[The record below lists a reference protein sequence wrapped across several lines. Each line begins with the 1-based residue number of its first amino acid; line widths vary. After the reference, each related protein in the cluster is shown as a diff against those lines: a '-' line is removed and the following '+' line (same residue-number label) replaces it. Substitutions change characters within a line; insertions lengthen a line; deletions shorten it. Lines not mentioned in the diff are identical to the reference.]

1 MVNRSDNAGF
11 SVLPVAIFLLFCGA
25 IVLLLYAFQHSL
37 IYRARSYSAA
47 DLPAGVEEI
56 RYHTTEGEQVAFFVP
71 PREPAPGPPGRL
83 WLAFGGNA
91 SLALEWMD
99 FVSRYPDQRA
109 GFLLVDYPGFGKCE
123 GKASP
128 QSIRE
133 SSEKLLEHFHARLIS
148 RGADR
153 LPPLHLLGH
162 SLGAAAALQ
171 IAARRHV
178 SRLVL
183 LAPFTT
189 MRAMARKAVGDPL
202 ARLLKH
208 DYDNV
213 ARLKEIVASPSP
225 PLVVIIHGGRDEVI
239 PVEMGRRLA
248 TEFPSLI
255 RYVELAGAD
264 HNSLLLLNEAE
275 VTRAMME

>member
-1 MVNRSDNAGF
+1 M
-11 SVLPVAIFLLFCGA
+11 LPVAVFLLLCCA

-37 IYRARSYSAA
+37 IYRARHYSAA
-47 DLPAGVEEI
+47 DLPVGVEEI
-56 RYHTTEGEQVAFFVP
+56 HYRTTDGEQVAFFLP
-71 PREPAPGPPGRL
+71 PRDPYPGPPERL
-83 WLAFGGNA
+83 WMAFGGNA

-99 FVSRYPDQRA
+99 FLSRHPDRRA

-128 QSIRE
+128 RGILE
-133 SSEKLLEHFHARLIS
+133 SSERLLGECEARFSS
-148 RGADR
+148 RGAGG

-171 IAARRHV
+171 IAARRKV

-189 MRAMARKAVGDPL
+189 LRAMARKAVGDPL
-202 ARLLKH
+202 ARLLRH
-208 DYDNV
+208 DYDNI
-213 ARLKEIVASPSP
+213 ARLKEIATSPSP
-225 PLVVIIHGGRDEVI
+225 PVVVIVHGRRDEVI

-248 TEFPSLI
+248 SEFPSLI
-255 RYVELAGAD
+255 RYIELAGAD
-264 HNSLLLLNEAE
+264 HNSLLILNEAE
-275 VTRAMME
+275 VYRAMSE

>member
-1 MVNRSDNAGF
+1 MLIRSYNAGS

-37 IYRARSYSAA
+37 IYRARSYAA
-47 DLPAGVEEI
+47 TDLPAGVEEI
-56 RYHTTEGEQVAFFVP
+56 RYHTTDGEQVAFLVP
-71 PREPAPGPPGRL
+71 PRDPAPGPPERL
-83 WLAFGGNA
+83 WVAFGGNA
-91 SLALEWMD
+91 SLALDWMD

-109 GFLLVDYPGFGKCE
+109 AFLLVDYPGFGKCE

-128 QSIRE
+128 RSIRE
-133 SSEKLLEHFHARLIS
+133 SSEKLLEQYHARLTS
-148 RGADR
+148 RGAEG

-171 IAARRHV
+171 IAARRDV

-189 MRAMARKAVGDPL
+189 LRAMARKAVGDPL
-202 ARLLKH
+202 SRLLRH

-225 PLVVIIHGGRDEVI
+225 PLVVIIHGRRDEVI

-275 VTRAMME
+275 VTRAMTE